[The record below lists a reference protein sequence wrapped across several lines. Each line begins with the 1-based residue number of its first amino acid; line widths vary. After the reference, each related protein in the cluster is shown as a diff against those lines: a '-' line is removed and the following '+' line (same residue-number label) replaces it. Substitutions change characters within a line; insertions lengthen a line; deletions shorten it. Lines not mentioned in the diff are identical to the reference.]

1 MRPGTSF
8 HRHRTKLIPKRP
20 TDNRSKFFVP
30 LAIVVLFL
38 PLHNPVVEIAPDECR
53 FSPNSNLMPVIKHK
67 KNQSFGA
74 TFHGGATGKALLD
87 SFLSVLGTISSSFV
101 VYFDC

>member
-67 KNQSFGA
+67 KNQSFGGHFPWWSNRKGV
-74 TFHGGATGKALLD
+74 TRLF
-87 SFLSVLGTISSSFV
+87 SFGPRDNQLEFRGLF
-101 VYFDC
+101 